1 MPAVHPYFDAS
12 AARHCSHFAR
22 KFTVAPP
29 PSRGNGPD
37 PPSDADVDERKGRY
51 WPRAVRIRLQEPLLL
66 DELIDALRNIG
77 CTCEREGD
85 DAFVVNY
92 PIAADERE
100 RQLELNF
107 FVRAW
112 ALRHGGVESVLA
124 SSEASVQA

>member
-1 MPAVHPYFDAS
+1 M
-12 AARHCSHFAR
+12 ARTLLLTLTSTNPR
-22 KFTVAPP
+22 
-29 PSRGNGPD
+29 
-37 PPSDADVDERKGRY
+37 ADTGVD
-51 WPRAVRIRLQEPLLL
+51 AVRIRLQEPSLL

-77 CTCEREGD
+77 CTCEREGV

-92 PIAADERE
+92 PVATDERE

-124 SSEASVQA
+124 PSEASAQA